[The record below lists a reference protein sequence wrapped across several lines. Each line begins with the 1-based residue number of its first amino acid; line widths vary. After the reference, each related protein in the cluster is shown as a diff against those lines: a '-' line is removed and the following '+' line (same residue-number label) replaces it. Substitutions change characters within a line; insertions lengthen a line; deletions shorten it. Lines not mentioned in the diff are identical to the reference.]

1 MIALRTGGGL
11 RVALLLGL
19 TTCGAVSLAA
29 QRPGGAQS
37 GPNGTF
43 YISTYTDQ
51 IRVLDER
58 TLEVVDLIDT
68 RHGMPGRFVVS
79 QDRERIYVSDAI
91 GENIEVIDL
100 AERRSIDSFTL
111 SSGNDQFRFRSF
123 DVNPQETYTLIVG
136 KRTTKLVDRF
146 EVGSAVIIQY
156 DLINHEIMDTIPW
169 PGGHERESAS
179 FMFSPDGELVYF
191 STEDMIVLDAETFTE
206 VDRWEISREL
216 EPGLGRVRPGFS
228 TSYYEEPGFFT
239 GLVRMTD
246 PINNRRMMGLVRVNL
261 AEKAMEFRTLGPSQP
276 VGRFALA
283 PGGGRAWGL
292 YSEVGRYEF
301 WAFDLENARVSER
314 HEFAGRP
321 RMGLLS
327 STDGELLYIH
337 VAGNTI
343 DVYNS
348 ETFEHLRTVD
358 VGGDMRG
365 FVLLPGS
372 DAP

>member
-1 MIALRTGGGL
+1 MALFMRGTI
-11 RVALLLGL
+11 RSAFLLGL
-19 TTCGAVSLAA
+19 ATSGVVALAA
-29 QRPGGAQS
+29 PRSGEAQS
-37 GPNGTF
+37 GPDGTF

-58 TLEVVDLIDT
+58 TLEVVDLIQT
-68 RHGMPGRFVVS
+68 RNGIAGRFVVS
-79 QDRERIYVSDAI
+79 HDRERLYVSDAI

-111 SSGNDQFRFRSF
+111 SRGSDQFRFRSF
-123 DVNPQETYTLIVG
+123 DVNPQETYALIIG
-136 KRTTKLVDRF
+136 KTTTKLVDRF

-169 PGGHERESAS
+169 PGDHERESAS
-179 FMFSPDGELVYF
+179 FMFSPDGELVYY
-191 STEDMIVLDAETFTE
+191 SAEDMIVLDSETFTE

-216 EPGLGRVRPGFS
+216 EPGLGRVRPGFT
-228 TSYYEEPGFFT
+228 TSYYDEPGIFT
-239 GLVRMTD
+239 GLARMTD

-261 AEKAMEFRTLGPSQP
+261 AEKDMEFRTLGPSQP

-283 PGGGRAWGL
+283 PGGERAWGL

-301 WAFDLENARVSER
+301 WAFDLENGRVSER
-314 HEFAGRP
+314 LEFAGRP

-343 DVYNS
+343 DVYDS

-365 FVLLPGS
+365 LVLIPGS
-372 DAP
+372 GAP